1 MNIDRFNWVYR
12 KCHFK
17 LIYRGWTDEFCR
29 SLFCVY
35 RERFP
40 PSEFA
45 TELRQAQASKWAFR
59 SVADGIDHF
68 KAGRHTEAFQCLN
81 KALTVDPKN
90 VEGLVARGA
99 L

>member
-1 MNIDRFNWVYR
+1 MS
-12 KCHFK
+12 
-17 LIYRGWTDEFCR
+17 LIGHSQGYLQTTTIITNTMVSRLTF
-29 SLFCVY
+29 
-35 RERFP
+35 REKIQ

-59 SVADGIDHF
+59 SVAEGIDHF
-68 KAGRHTEAFQCLN
+68 KAGRLTEAFQCLN
-81 KALTVDPKN
+81 KALTVDPRN

>member
-1 MNIDRFNWVYR
+1 MIETRSYVYFFLSFFFTR
-12 KCHFK
+12 TFS
-17 LIYRGWTDEFCR
+17 F
-29 SLFCVY
+29 LFR

-40 PSEFA
+40 ETEYA
-45 TELRQAQASKWAFR
+45 TELRQTQASKWAFR
-59 SVADGIDHF
+59 SVAEGIDHF

-81 KALTVDPKN
+81 KALTVDPRN

>member
-1 MNIDRFNWVYR
+1 M
-12 KCHFK
+12 
-17 LIYRGWTDEFCR
+17 
-29 SLFCVY
+29 
-35 RERFP
+35 
-40 PSEFA
+40 
-45 TELRQAQASKWAFR
+45 QASKWAFR